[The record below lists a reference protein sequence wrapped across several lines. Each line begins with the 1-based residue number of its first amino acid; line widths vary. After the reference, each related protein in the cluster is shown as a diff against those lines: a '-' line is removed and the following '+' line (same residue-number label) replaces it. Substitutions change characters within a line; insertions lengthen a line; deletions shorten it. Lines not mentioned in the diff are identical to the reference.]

1 MPRRTRPAS
10 RPPPR
15 RTRPSTALSPQ
26 LNAKPSSKK
35 ATTEKSQKP
44 PETTRKANEV
54 IQNSPD
60 LSSED
65 DSEEQDEDL
74 EGESQSSSSEDE
86 AENDMEDADAPRAV
100 QWVDDEWED
109 MPGPSKPRKEI
120 QDGKY
125 TLYQCFVL
133 NIQLALDISS
143 LSMGSLRTAQHALVQ
158 AETISDSKDDSD
170 DGQVESTSKA
180 MASKEWFDRERPKAA
195 PRPNKHAPMEMTS
208 KRPVTR
214 RRTVVEVK
222 TVQPRD
228 PRFIPLSGELSEEKY
243 RHNYAFLTQ
252 AHKTELKILRENL
265 KRARKLLVSS
275 PKHLRS
281 ERESEVEKL
290 ELAVKR
296 AESAVN
302 KDKREEVERGALDKL
317 KKEEKE
323 KQGQGKGSWW
333 MKEAD
338 KKKVLTRARYDAL
351 AQSGGE
357 RAVKKAIEKKQ
368 KKIGQKEKKSR
379 PFGKRSAPSEGAGRP
394 NKRPRIG

>member
-15 RTRPSTALSPQ
+15 RTRPSTAPSPQ
-26 LNAKPSSKK
+26 LNAKSLSKK
-35 ATTEKSQKP
+35 VTIEKAQKP

-74 EGESQSSSSEDE
+74 EGESQSSGSEDE
-86 AENDMEDADAPRAV
+86 AEHDIEDADAPRAV

-109 MPGPSKPRKEI
+109 APGPSKPRKEI
-120 QDGKY
+120 QD
-125 TLYQCFVL
+125 
-133 NIQLALDISS
+133 DISS
-143 LSMGSLRTAQHALVQ
+143 LSMGSLRTAQRALVQ
-158 AETISDSKDDSD
+158 AETISDSEDDSD
-170 DGQVESTSKA
+170 DEQVESTSKTT
-180 MASKEWFDRERPKAA
+180 ASKERSDHERPKAA
-195 PRPNKHAPMEMTS
+195 PRSSKHAPMEMTS

-252 AHKTELKILRENL
+252 AHKSELQILRENL

-281 ERESEVEKL
+281 EREGEVEKL

-302 KDKREEVERGALDKL
+302 KDRREEVERGALDKL

-338 KKKVLTRARYDAL
+338 KKKLLTRARYDAL

-394 NKRPRIG
+394 NKRPRTG

>member
-1 MPRRTRPAS
+1 
-10 RPPPR
+10 
-15 RTRPSTALSPQ
+15 
-26 LNAKPSSKK
+26 
-35 ATTEKSQKP
+35 
-44 PETTRKANEV
+44 
-54 IQNSPD
+54 
-60 LSSED
+60 
-65 DSEEQDEDL
+65 
-74 EGESQSSSSEDE
+74 
-86 AENDMEDADAPRAV
+86 MEDADAPRAV

-120 QDGKY
+120 QD
-125 TLYQCFVL
+125 
-133 NIQLALDISS
+133 DISS

-158 AETISDSKDDSD
+158 AETISDSEDDSD

-180 MASKEWFDRERPKAA
+180 MASKEWSDRERPKAA

-252 AHKTELKILRENL
+252 AHKTELQILRENL

-302 KDKREEVERGALDKL
+302 KDRREEVERGALDKL

-379 PFGKRSAPSEGAGRP
+379 PFGKRSAPSEGAGHP

>member
-1 MPRRTRPAS
+1 MPRRSRPAS

-15 RTRPSTALSPQ
+15 QTRPSAAPLPQ
-26 LNAKPSSKK
+26 FKAKPSSKK
-35 ATTEKSQKP
+35 VTPEKVQKP
-44 PETTRKANEV
+44 PEQTRKANEA
-54 IQNSPD
+54 IPSSPD

-74 EGESQSSSSEDE
+74 EGDSQSSSSEDE
-86 AENDMEDADAPRAV
+86 AENMEDADAPRAV

-109 MPGPSKPRKEI
+109 MPGPSKPRREI
-120 QDGKY
+120 QDD
-125 TLYQCFVL
+125 L
-133 NIQLALDISS
+133 SS
-143 LSMGSLRTAQHALVQ
+143 LSMGSLRTAQRALVQ
-158 AETISDSKDDSD
+158 AETISDSE
-170 DGQVESTSKA
+170 DGSNGEQVKSTFET
-180 MASKEWFDRERPKAA
+180 MASKERSDHERPKAA
-195 PRPNKHAPMEMTS
+195 PRSNKHAPMEMTS

-222 TVQPRD
+222 TVQSRD

-252 AHKTELKILRENL
+252 AHKTELQVLRENL
-265 KRARKLLVSS
+265 KRARKLVVSS

-302 KDKREEVERGALDKL
+302 KDRREEVERVALNNL

-323 KQGQGKGSWW
+323 KQGKGKGSWW

-338 KKKVLTRARYDAL
+338 KKKILTRARYDAL

>member
-15 RTRPSTALSPQ
+15 RTRPSTAPSPQ
-26 LNAKPSSKK
+26 LNANPSSKK
-35 ATTEKSQKP
+35 VTTGKSQKP
-44 PETTRKANEV
+44 PETTHKANEV

-86 AENDMEDADAPRAV
+86 AENDIEDADAPRAV

-109 MPGPSKPRKEI
+109 APGPSKPRKAI
-120 QDGKY
+120 QD
-125 TLYQCFVL
+125 
-133 NIQLALDISS
+133 DISS
-143 LSMGSLRTAQHALVQ
+143 LSMGSLRTAQRALVQ
-158 AETISDSKDDSD
+158 AETISDSEDDSD
-170 DGQVESTSKA
+170 DGQVESTSKT
-180 MASKEWFDRERPKAA
+180 MASKERSDHERPKAA
-195 PRPNKHAPMEMTS
+195 PRSNKHAPMEMTS

-214 RRTVVEVK
+214 RRTVVDVK

-252 AHKTELKILRENL
+252 AHKTELQILRENL

-302 KDKREEVERGALDKL
+302 KDRREEVERGALDKL

-338 KKKVLTRARYDAL
+338 KKNLLTRARYDAL

-394 NKRPRIG
+394 NKRPRMG

>member
-1 MPRRTRPAS
+1 MPRRSRPAS

-15 RTRPSTALSPQ
+15 QTRPSTAPSPQ
-26 LNAKPSSKK
+26 LNAKPS
-35 ATTEKSQKP
+35 TSQKSS
-44 PETTRKANEV
+44 EKTRKANEV
-54 IQNSPD
+54 IPSSPD

-74 EGESQSSSSEDE
+74 EGESQSSRSEDD
-86 AENDMEDADAPRAV
+86 AENDMDDADAPRAV

-120 QDGKY
+120 QDD
-125 TLYQCFVL
+125 LS
-133 NIQLALDISS
+133 A
-143 LSMGSLRTAQHALVQ
+143 LSMGSLRTAQRALVQ
-158 AETISDSKDDSD
+158 AETISDSEDESD
-170 DGQVESTSKA
+170 DEQVEATFET
-180 MASKEWFDRERPKAA
+180 MASKERSDYERPKAA
-195 PRPNKHAPMEMTS
+195 PRSSKHAPMEMTS

-228 PRFIPLSGELSEEKY
+228 PRFIPLSGELSEDKY

-252 AHKTELKILRENL
+252 THKNELQILRENL

-281 ERESEVEKL
+281 ERESEIEKL

-302 KDKREEVERGALDKL
+302 KDRREEVERLALNRL

-338 KKKVLTRARYDAL
+338 KKKLLTRARYDAL

-379 PFGKRSAPSEGAGRP
+379 PFGKRSAPSEGVGRP

>member
-1 MPRRTRPAS
+1 MPRRSRPAS

-15 RTRPSTALSPQ
+15 QTRPSATPLPQ
-26 LNAKPSSKK
+26 FKAKPSSKK
-35 ATTEKSQKP
+35 VTPEKVQKP
-44 PETTRKANEV
+44 PEQTRKANEV
-54 IQNSPD
+54 IPSSPD

-74 EGESQSSSSEDE
+74 EGDSQSGSSEDE
-86 AENDMEDADAPRAV
+86 AENMEDADAPRAV

-109 MPGPSKPRKEI
+109 MPGPSKPRREI
-120 QDGKY
+120 QDD
-125 TLYQCFVL
+125 L
-133 NIQLALDISS
+133 SS
-143 LSMGSLRTAQHALVQ
+143 LSMGSLRTAQRALVQ
-158 AETISDSKDDSD
+158 AETISDSEDESD
-170 DGQVESTSKA
+170 GEQVKSTFET
-180 MASKEWFDRERPKAA
+180 MASKEQSDHERPKAA
-195 PRPNKHAPMEMTS
+195 PRSNKHAPMEMTS

-222 TVQPRD
+222 TVQSRD

-243 RHNYAFLTQ
+243 RYNYAFLTQ
-252 AHKTELKILRENL
+252 AHKTELQVLRENL
-265 KRARKLLVSS
+265 KRARKLVVSS

-302 KDKREEVERGALDKL
+302 KDRREEVERVALNNL

-323 KQGQGKGSWW
+323 KQGKGKGSWW

-338 KKKVLTRARYDAL
+338 KKKILTRARYDAL

-379 PFGKRSAPSEGAGRP
+379 PFGKRNAPSEGAGRP

>member
-1 MPRRTRPAS
+1 MPRRSRPAA
-10 RPPPR
+10 RLPPR
-15 RTRPSTALSPQ
+15 QIRPSTA
-26 LNAKPSSKK
+26 PSSQFK
-35 ATTEKSQKP
+35 AKSSSQKVTTEKLQKP
-44 PETTRKANEV
+44 PEKTRKINEV
-54 IQNSPD
+54 IPSAPD

-74 EGESQSSSSEDE
+74 EDESQSSSSKDE

-109 MPGPSKPRKEI
+109 APGPSKPKREI
-120 QDGKY
+120 QHD
-125 TLYQCFVL
+125 L
-133 NIQLALDISS
+133 SS
-143 LSMGSLRTAQHALVQ
+143 LSMGSLRTAQRALGQ
-158 AETISDSKDDSD
+158 AETISDFEDDSD
-170 DGQVESTSKA
+170 NEQVESTIKT
-180 MASKEWFDRERPKAA
+180 MASKEWSDHERPKAA

-208 KRPVTR
+208 KRPITR

-252 AHKTELKILRENL
+252 AHKNELQILRENL
-265 KRARKLLVSS
+265 KRARKLLISS

-302 KDKREEVERGALDKL
+302 KDRREEVERGALNKL

-338 KKKVLTRARYDAL
+338 KKQLLTRARYDAL

>member
-15 RTRPSTALSPQ
+15 RNRPSTTPLSQ
-26 LNAKPSSKK
+26 SNAKPSPNLQDPTAKMQKSL
-35 ATTEKSQKP
+35 EK
-44 PETTRKANEV
+44 TRKANEI
-54 IQNSPD
+54 IQNSSDP
-60 LSSED
+60 SSED
-65 DSEEQDEDL
+65 DSEEQDADSED
-74 EGESQSSSSEDE
+74 EPQERISEDE
-86 AENDMEDADAPRAV
+86 AEDDMEDADAPRAV
-100 QWVDDEWED
+100 QWVDDEWEEA
-109 MPGPSKPRKEI
+109 MARPGPSKPRKEI
-120 QDGKY
+120 HD
-125 TLYQCFVL
+125 
-133 NIQLALDISS
+133 DISS
-143 LSMGSLRTAQHALVQ
+143 LSMGSLRTAQRALVQ
-158 AETISDSKDDSD
+158 AETISDSEEESD
-170 DGQVESTSKA
+170 DGEVESTSNTL
-180 MASKEWFDRERPKAA
+180 ASKRKNKERSDHERPKAA

-208 KRPVTR
+208 KKPVTR

-222 TVQPRD
+222 TIQPRD
-228 PRFIPLSGELSEEKY
+228 PRFLPLSGEFSEEKY
-243 RHNYAFLTQ
+243 RHNYAFLTK
-252 AHKTELKILRENL
+252 AHKDELQILRENL

-281 ERESEVEKL
+281 ERENEVERL

-302 KDKREEVERGALDKL
+302 KDRREEVDRAALDKL

-338 KKKVLTRARYDAL
+338 KKKLLMHARYDAL

-379 PFGKRSAPSEGAGRP
+379 PFGKRNALSEGAGRP
-394 NKRPRIG
+394 NKRPRIE